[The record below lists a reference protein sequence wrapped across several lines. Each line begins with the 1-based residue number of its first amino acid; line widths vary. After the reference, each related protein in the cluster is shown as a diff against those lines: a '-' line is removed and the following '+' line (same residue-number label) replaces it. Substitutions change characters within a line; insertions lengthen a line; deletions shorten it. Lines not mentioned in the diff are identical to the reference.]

1 MTDLDPY
8 PYLEQLRPGL
18 IPIAGAQPGVCGRC
32 RSGKNAGYPHC
43 YPCSSQGIVTVLP
56 ISMSVHGGPLHS
68 RLRHYK
74 DGNDEQKLDFSLQLA
89 ALLGLFLR
97 FHANCI
103 GGMPDIVTTV
113 CSSQRDAPR
122 AIVRKLRSLR
132 DSHLPLRFIG
142 TSDQPRYEA
151 SEEFRG
157 QRVLLIDD
165 TFTRGRSITAAYRA
179 LVDVGATILTP
190 LVLGRHVRPDFPTS
204 EPLLSCLL
212 QHRWSLDRCGICQ
225 PIDCEGIADG
235 SQLF

>member
-18 IPIAGAQPGVCGRC
+18 IPIAGVQPGVCKRC
-32 RSGKNAGYPHC
+32 RSGKNAGYPDC
-43 YPCSSQGIVTVLP
+43 YPCSSQDIVTVLP
-56 ISMSVHGGPLHS
+56 ISMSVDRGALHT
-68 RLRHYK
+68 RLRYYK
-74 DGNDEQKLDFSLQLA
+74 DGKEQQKLDFSLQLA

-97 FHANCI
+97 FHVNCI

-113 CSSQRDAPR
+113 RSSKRDAPL

-142 TSDQPRYEA
+142 TSDQPRYDA

-179 LVDVGATILTP
+179 LIDVGATVLTP
-190 LVLGRHVRPDFPTS
+190 LAIGRHVRPDFPTS
-204 EPLLSCLL
+204 IPLLRCLRE
-212 QHRWSLDRCGICQ
+212 HKWTLDRCGICR
-225 PIDCEGIADG
+225 PIDCRSMTDDPV
-235 SQLF
+235 LF